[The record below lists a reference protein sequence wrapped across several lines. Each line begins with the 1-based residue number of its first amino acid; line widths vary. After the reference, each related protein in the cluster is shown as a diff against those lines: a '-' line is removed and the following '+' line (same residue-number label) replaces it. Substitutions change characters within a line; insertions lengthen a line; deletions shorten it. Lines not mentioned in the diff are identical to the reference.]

1 MSYSVLLG
9 SDDEQVQ
16 RKIRSQL
23 SELPD
28 IHLADVVRSSSDVIP
43 LLGANDGIDCVLLHE
58 SLGPLPALDLARE
71 VTARYPYLAIVLIV
85 SDPRTEVLTA
95 AMESGARGVVSV
107 NPSLEDLETRIGNAG
122 DWSRTMRQHMGGY
135 NTDRVSGKAGMMVA
149 IAGAKGGTGTTTVAV
164 HLALAASNARRTVC
178 LVDMDLQAGD
188 LPTYLDITHRRSIAD
203 LAEAADDL
211 NPTALADALF
221 AHRLGPHILLAPREG
236 ERAEDIDGRAAR
248 QILGSLRSRYDL
260 VIVDCGAY
268 TTEASAMAAELADRV
283 LITCSPDLPALRGA
297 RRLVEMWER
306 LQVRKR
312 DDVLVLLVKHSRG
325 SEIQPDFAR
334 KVLRLKLAQT
344 AMPASFRALEAA
356 TNTGSPG
363 DVTDP
368 TFRRAI
374 GQLLGEIG
382 VLHATASSVESAPK
396 PPSQG
401 RRPPK
406 KGKKRARSRHES
418 GQATVEFIGI
428 LPFVLIIVIVLW
440 ESLMLGMAMMTAS
453 HGANEGARAAA
464 VGESPKQVRKAVRD
478 HMTSTWA
485 DRATIRYTP
494 GSDKV
499 VVTLKVPALMPRIE
513 TPWTMSASAE
523 VVDET
528 GGNGGAGTG

>member
-9 SDDEQVQ
+9 SDDEQVL

-28 IHLADVVRSSSDVIP
+28 IHLADVVRSSSDIIP
-43 LLGANDGIDCVLLHE
+43 LLSTNDGIDCILLHE

-71 VTARYPYLAIVLIV
+71 VTTRYPYLAIVLIV
-85 SDPRTEVLTA
+85 SDPRTEVLAA

-107 NPSLEDLETRIGNAG
+107 NPSLEELETRIANAG
-122 DWSRTMRQHMGGY
+122 DWCRTMRRHMDGY
-135 NTDRVSGKAGMMVA
+135 SAERVSGKAGMLLAV
-149 IAGAKGGTGTTTVAV
+149 AGAKGGTGTTTVAV

-211 NPTALADALF
+211 NGTALADALF

-260 VIVDCGAY
+260 VIVDCGSY

-283 LITCSPDLPALRGA
+283 LITCTPDLPALRGA

-312 DDVLVLLVKHSRG
+312 DDVLVLLVKQSRS

-334 KVLRLKLAQT
+334 KVLRLRLTQT
-344 AMPASFRALEAA
+344 TMPATFRALESA
-356 TNTGSPG
+356 TNTGSPA

-368 TFRRAI
+368 TFRKGI
-374 GQLLGEIG
+374 GQLLGELG
-382 VLHATASSVESAPK
+382 VLHATASSAEPAPR
-396 PPSQG
+396 PGDQG
-401 RRPPK
+401 RRQPK
-406 KGKKRARSRHES
+406 KGRKRSRSRHES
-418 GQATVEFIGI
+418 GQATVEFISI
-428 LPFVLIIVIVLW
+428 LPFILIIVVVLW

-464 VGESPKQVRKAVRD
+464 VGDSPDEVRQAVRD
-478 HMTSTWA
+478 HMSSTWA
-485 DRATIRYTP
+485 DRAAIAYTP
-494 GSDKV
+494 GGNEV
-499 VVTLKVPALMPRIE
+499 VVTLKVPAMMPRIE
-513 TPWTMSASAE
+513 TPWSMSASAE
-523 VVDET
+523 VVHET
-528 GGNGGAGTG
+528 GRDGGEGGG